1 MKYKCTVV
9 SAVVLISTFGNIS
22 PEVRQDCQGQQLDPT
37 CERRAARVPPEQENP
52 RGHILP
58 TITTAAVTATA
69 SMLWAEPNWLSNAT

>member
-1 MKYKCTVV
+1 MKYECTVV
-9 SAVVLISTFGNIS
+9 WVAVLASIFGNIS
-22 PEVRQDCQGQQLDPT
+22 PEVRQYCQGQQLHPT

-69 SMLWAEPNWLSNAT
+69 SMLWAEPNWLRE